1 MKAQRQHCMKL
12 RDKAQIVLET
22 QNVGDSKVLDY
33 LPRRAEE
40 PVWKCPKEGN
50 EQHSAKLGGVRDS

>member
-1 MKAQRQHCMKL
+1 MKL

-22 QNVGDSKVLDY
+22 QNAGDSKVLDY

-50 EQHSAKLGGVRDS
+50 EEHSAKLGGVRDS